1 MATKVLTEGEE
12 VVSTA
17 GSAVTI
23 GVFDGVHR
31 GHQWLLR
38 RLRKLAGPDVPVV
51 VVSFDPHPL
60 QVLRP
65 VAAPKMLTD
74 VGQRLRMLDEL
85 GVADACLI
93 LTFDAARR
101 EQRAGEFIDQVLLDQ
116 LHAAHVMVG
125 SDFRFGR
132 DREGDVATLER
143 AGRTA
148 GFTTQAAPLLPV
160 AAPLV
165 NQPCS
170 STYIRRLV
178 AQGRVDQAGLLLG
191 RPHEVRGVVAGT
203 SRPIGGRGT
212 PVVVVRVLPTTALP
226 VDGSY
231 AGALLTA
238 DGRRWPAGLS
248 IRQGVTAGAQ
258 PLVDVHA
265 VGDLSSSIGHSVTL
279 HFVRPL
285 WVSDRDRLIAAVV
298 SHADALGEASASGG
312 WAAST

>member
-1 MATKVLTEGEE
+1 MKLLSEGEE
-12 VVSTA
+12 LSSAA

-31 GHQWLLR
+31 GHRWLLR
-38 RLRKLAGPDVPVV
+38 RLHKLAGVDTPVV

-60 QVLRP
+60 QILRP

-74 VGQRLRMLDEL
+74 VEQRLRLLDGL
-85 GVADACLI
+85 GVVDACLI
-93 LTFDAARR
+93 LTFDGARR
-101 EQRAGEFIDQVLLDQ
+101 EQRAAEFIQQVLIDQ

-143 AGRTA
+143 AGQA
-148 GFTTQAAPLLPV
+148 NGFSVQAAPLLPV

-165 NQPCS
+165 DQPCS

-178 AQGRVDQAGLLLG
+178 AQGRVDQAALLLG

-212 PVVVVRVLPTTALP
+212 PVVVVRVAATAALP

-231 AGALLTA
+231 AGALVTA

-258 PLVDVHA
+258 PLVDAHA
-265 VGDLSSSIGHSVTL
+265 VGDLGSSIGHSVTL
-279 HFVRPL
+279 HFARPL
-285 WVSDRDRLIAAVV
+285 WVSDRDRLIAAAV
-298 SHADALGEASASGG
+298 SHADEMGQASASGG
-312 WAAST
+312 WGAIT